1 MNTQETIQTL
11 KKQYQSKDW
20 FFDIEQD
27 NSNNIVVY
35 VKYLSWE
42 VMKAI
47 PDKMDGHSI
56 FTHFAAS
63 KIVDSKQFITDAS
76 TWQPPKP
83 QNELVVDPLKLELSG
98 IKLSKMG
105 EIAIKNLAVK
115 PPHSDLIGE
124 LDRLALICGDNILQD
139 IFYEIHDGKNALTNL
154 SPKFPE
160 VRKSMEKIYDMYG
173 FETINEEWE

>member
-11 KKQYQSKDW
+11 KKQFQSKDW
-20 FFDIEQD
+20 FFDIDQD
-27 NSNNIVVY
+27 NFNRIVIY
-35 VKYLSWE
+35 VKYLSSE
-42 VMKAI
+42 VIASI
-47 PDKMDGHSI
+47 PDRLGGHSI
-56 FTHFAAS
+56 LAHFASS
-63 KIVDSKQFITDAS
+63 KIADSKQFIADAS
-76 TWQPPKP
+76 IWQPPKP
-83 QNELVVDPLKLELSG
+83 EPAV
-98 IKLSKMG
+98 
-105 EIAIKNLAVK
+105 IAPPPVK

-160 VRKSMEKIYDMYG
+160 VRKSMKKLYDMYG